1 MPTIRLKPLPEPTIG
16 LPMVEQEPVQHY
28 PEKTAT
34 VVAVADARPKTGD
47 LRQRGIKSAKLSKIG
62 SV

>member
-1 MPTIRLKPLPEPTIG
+1 
-16 LPMVEQEPVQHY
+16 MVEPKPVQHC

-34 VVAVADARPKTGD
+34 MGAAADAHPKTGD

-62 SV
+62 SI